1 MTLDPT
7 PALLVIDLQSGIVAL
22 PLLHPASG
30 IVARSAALARA
41 FRARNYPVV
50 LINVVAA
57 PPGRTSLPPRVRTF
71 PEGWADLVPELYA
84 QPTDI
89 LLTKRSPGAFLT
101 TNLDQLLRERNV
113 TQVVLTG
120 IATGS
125 GVAATARSAFDL
137 GYNLLTV
144 TDAVTDADEEAH
156 TFTLTKLLPK
166 LSELTTTEEIL
177 TLLQA

>member
-7 PALLVIDLQSGIVAL
+7 PALLVIDLQKGIVAL
-22 PLLHPASG
+22 PLLHPAAE
-30 IVARSAALARA
+30 IVSRSAALAHA

-50 LINVVAA
+50 LINVVAL
-57 PPGRTSLPPRVRTF
+57 PPGRTTQAPRIRTS
-71 PEGWADLVPELYA
+71 PEGWADLVPELNP
-84 QPTDI
+84 QPTDL

-101 TNLDQLLRERNV
+101 TNLHQLLTERGI
-113 TQVVLTG
+113 TQVILTG

-125 GVAATARSAFDL
+125 GVVATARSAFDL

-144 TDAVTDADEEAH
+144 TDAITDADEQAH

-166 LSELTTTEEIL
+166 LSELATTEEIL
-177 TLLQA
+177 SLLQP